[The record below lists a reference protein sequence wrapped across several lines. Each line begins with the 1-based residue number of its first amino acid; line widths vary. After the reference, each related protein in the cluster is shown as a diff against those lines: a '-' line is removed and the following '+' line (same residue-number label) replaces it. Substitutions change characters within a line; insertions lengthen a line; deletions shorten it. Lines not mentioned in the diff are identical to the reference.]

1 MNRPGHKSTET
12 DSPTHFEHSLAVVP
26 TNLPMVAFTSSELAT
41 RGLSELAEYQPV
53 VQELPPLPIATRDH
67 VLISDEANE
76 RVLTLGCR
84 GDDGLWL
91 FSFRDRRWRRIATAG
106 WPSELTHFSVDLD
119 ARRGRL
125 ICFGGR
131 QGRCVPAIGD
141 LMILELDQE
150 PPLRWQTVR
159 ANESWPA
166 ARYGATL
173 TIDGEA
179 DQAFLFGGDAG
190 GWRSERALQAD
201 LWALDLDALA
211 WRLIWQREETWLRR
225 RYHRAEMDP
234 IRGHLV
240 LYGGQSE
247 ETGRTA
253 KEGSVVAV
261 VQARPDRHH
270 WVAPKDRLRP
280 GSVSA
285 YVPELH
291 SIVGVGG
298 AQGSG
303 AASAPPHLW
312 RYDLHTLQTSKTLIL
327 QGIRQGPQDRFA
339 TCYCRH
345 RRALFCVGGKPLG
358 SRQRRSA
365 RQQGNT
371 KAYLIYLDRL
381 GGQSEAMLESVAEAR
396 EAQSTG
402 SGGSHRPS

>member
-12 DSPTHFEHSLAVVP
+12 DLPTGVGRSLAVVP
-26 TNLPMVAFTSSELAT
+26 TKLPMAALTSSELAT
-41 RGLSELAEYQPV
+41 RGLSELAEYRPV
-53 VQELPPLPIATRDH
+53 VQELPPLPISTRDH
-67 VLISDEANE
+67 VLISDELNE
-76 RVLTLGCR
+76 RALVLGGR
-84 GDDGLWL
+84 GDDALWR
-91 FSFRDRRWRRIATAG
+91 FSFRDRRWHRTATAG
-106 WPSELTHFSVDLD
+106 WPSKLTRFSVDLD

-141 LMILELDQE
+141 LMTLELDQE
-150 PPLRWQTVR
+150 PPLEWQT
-159 ANESWPA
+159 AKQQEGWPT
-166 ARYGATL
+166 ARSGATF

-179 DQAFLFGGDAG
+179 DHAFLFGGDTG
-190 GWRSERALQAD
+190 GWRSERALQAE
-201 LWALDLDALA
+201 LWVLDLDALA

-240 LYGGQSE
+240 IYGGQSE

-261 VQARPDRHH
+261 VQVRPDRHH

-291 SIVGVGG
+291 SIVGIGG

-303 AASAPPHLW
+303 AACAPPHLW
-312 RYDLHTLQTSKTLIL
+312 RYDLHTLQPSKTLIP
-327 QGIRQGPQDRFA
+327 QGILQGPQDRFA

-345 RRALFCVGGKPLG
+345 RRALFCVGGKPPG
-358 SRQRRSA
+358 VRQRRSA
-365 RQQGNT
+365 QQQGYT
-371 KAYLIYLDRL
+371 KAYLIHLDRL
-381 GGQSEAMLESVAEAR
+381 GG
-396 EAQSTG
+396 
-402 SGGSHRPS
+402 PSPR